1 MPGGVRVIL
10 VLLKPLDQRDGSLWG
25 QLEAR
30 TVVGE
35 LGNGGRR
42 RGHSEAAQW
51 RVRHCIP
58 IAEGHGRQAGRMVAR
73 HGRVVL
79 RRRVHRPG
87 EHCMRW
93 RRVGATGEVVN
104 GVLQGDAIIGG
115 LRGELLVRESVLR
128 EVGAG
133 GGTAAA
139 AGAVVA
145 VLR

>member
-51 RVRHCIP
+51 RVRHCTVIV
-58 IAEGHGRQAGRMVAR
+58 HTS
-73 HGRVVL
+73 
-79 RRRVHRPG
+79 RRYSVKL
-87 EHCMRW
+87 M
-93 RRVGATGEVVN
+93 
-104 GVLQGDAIIGG
+104 G
-115 LRGELLVRESVLR
+115 L
-128 EVGAG
+128 
-133 GGTAAA
+133 
-139 AGAVVA
+139 
-145 VLR
+145 